1 MNTKNL
7 SMNQKMLAIIIGVAI
22 IATAGVTAASAQT
35 PATSGTTAPKIV
47 GSINVEQLLLSK
59 VQTKFSTASDTAAS
73 AVSGGQVIGGSLKMV
88 QGSLVYSFKVI
99 DAKNMVYTVIIDP
112 ANGSVLYTSPGHAFH
127 MGGFGAGHGMK
138 HGSHAWGAKAPS
150 GSAAPSTTTPPTS
163 NQTGSSAGSNNS

>member
-22 IATAGVTAASAQT
+22 IATAGVSAASAQT
-35 PATSGTTAPKIV
+35 APTPGTTAPKIA

-59 VQTKFSTASDTAAS
+59 VQTKFSAASDTAAN
-73 AVSGGQVIGGSLKMV
+73 AVSGGQVISGSLKTV

-112 ANGSVLYTSPGHAFH
+112 ANGSVLYTSPGHQFG
-127 MGGFGAGHGMK
+127 MGGFGGHAMK
-138 HGSHAWGAKAPS
+138 HGGHAWGAKAPS
-150 GSAAPSTTTPPTS
+150 GSADPSTTTP
-163 NQTGSSAGSNNS
+163 GSSS